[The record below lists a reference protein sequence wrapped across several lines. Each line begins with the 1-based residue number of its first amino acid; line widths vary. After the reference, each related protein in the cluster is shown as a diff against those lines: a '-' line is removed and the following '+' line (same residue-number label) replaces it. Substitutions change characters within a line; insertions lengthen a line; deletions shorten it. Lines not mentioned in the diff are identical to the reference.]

1 MDARDVNRSPQQ
13 PDMATAPATGCAVV
27 SSNWQLFF
35 LPLPLEIPSSVAFGL
50 SFVHPVLMWVLLALS
65 GYGLYLGIKAKKLRT
80 ATTAEER
87 KPLIQGQFA
96 QRHLKIGQIILA
108 VMVLGTLGGMAVT
121 YLNNGKLFVG
131 PHLLVGLG
139 MTTLVAIAASLTT
152 AMQKGNL
159 VARKVHVG
167 LNMTVLTLF
176 LWQAFTGLQIVQK
189 ILQPQV

>member
-1 MDARDVNRSPQQ
+1 MEQRRNRKRSSFISL
-13 PDMATAPATGCAVV
+13 AACHFPAM
-27 SSNWQLFF
+27 
-35 LPLPLEIPSSVAFGL
+35 PLEIPSSVAFGL

-65 GYGLYLGIKAKKLRT
+65 GYGLFLGIKAKKLRT

-139 MTTLVAIAASLTT
+139 MTSLVAIAASLTT
-152 AMQKGNL
+152 AMQNGNM